1 MGHTGDQRA
10 EAGQLFSLNQPILKL
25 FLFRDLPDDNP
36 GLLLFAVAAV
46 YREEAILV
54 HALLYLELTVR
65 LAFSGPSGEDLDLTH
80 QQIPPGLCQRQHVI
94 HQASDQSSAL

>member
-1 MGHTGDQRA
+1 MFCEAHDVRGILFDPFRIFFFNDDLGHPQDPMHGVVDFMGHTGDQRA

-54 HALLYLELTVR
+54 HALL
-65 LAFSGPSGEDLDLTH
+65 
-80 QQIPPGLCQRQHVI
+80 
-94 HQASDQSSAL
+94 